1 MEARYAGDANYAP
14 SESTPVQVTVT
25 PEASN
30 TTVKV
35 LTADASG
42 NPIPFT
48 SGPYGTFVYPRADVA
63 GQSGFGT
70 PTGQMNFLDN
80 GNYSG
85 LSLTLNSQGNTAPSN
100 GVFTFSAGTHALSA
114 MYLGDASFQPNTAS
128 SPVSFTI
135 TKAATTAALQV
146 SGNTIASGSPVTLTA
161 NIDTSSLGNPPS
173 GNVSFFNAGTLI
185 PGSSAPLFTVAN
197 TNGTLQSTANVSLS
211 LPNGQNSIT
220 AQYGG
225 DTNYTGSTSTATT
238 VTVAPDFT
246 PTFGGPSI
254 TVASPG
260 GSGNLTFTITGQTGY
275 TGTINLSASSCAGL
289 PFGAACSFSPAS
301 ITGSGQSMLTVTTT
315 APTTR
320 MAPGSSSSALTGG
333 SGMLLAGLFVIG
345 VAPRRRRWASAVA
358 VVVIA
363 WLLTVVGCSGGGPS
377 TVPGTPTGTSTI
389 TVNVTDG
396 NFKHSTTF
404 TLNVQ

>member
-1 MEARYAGDANYAP
+1 
-14 SESTPVQVTVT
+14 
-25 PEASN
+25 
-30 TTVKV
+30 
-35 LTADASG
+35 
-42 NPIPFT
+42 
-48 SGPYGTFVYPRADVA
+48 
-63 GQSGFGT
+63 
-70 PTGQMNFLDN
+70 
-80 GNYSG
+80 
-85 LSLTLNSQGNTAPSN
+85 
-100 GVFTFSAGTHALSA
+100 
-114 MYLGDASFQPNTAS
+114 
-128 SPVSFTI
+128 
-135 TKAATTAALQV
+135 
-146 SGNTIASGSPVTLTA
+146 
-161 NIDTSSLGNPPS
+161 
-173 GNVSFFNAGTLI
+173 
-185 PGSSAPLFTVAN
+185 
-197 TNGTLQSTANVSLS
+197 VSLS

-225 DTNYTGSTSTATT
+225 DTNYTDSTSTATT

-246 PTFGGPSI
+246 PAFGGPSI

-275 TGTINLSASSCAGL
+275 TGTINLSASSCTGL
-289 PFGAACSFSPAS
+289 PFGAACSFSPALL
-301 ITGSGQSMLTVTTT
+301 TGSGQSMLTVTTT

-345 VAPRRRRWASAVA
+345 VAPRRRRWASAVT
-358 VVVIA
+358 VIVIA
-363 WLLTVVGCSGGGPS
+363 WLLTVIGCSGGGPS